1 LLHDM
6 METRTYVQLK
16 DLALDRTAENQRSRK
31 SAMNLL
37 ETAEDQRRKHP
48 LPIHTYTIYH
58 LSVPND
64 W

>member
-1 LLHDM
+1 M
-6 METRTYVQLK
+6 T
-16 DLALDRTAENQRSRK
+16 ENRNVCTTERFGIGQNSRESEIEKK
-31 SAMNLL
+31 SVMNLL
-37 ETAEDQRRKHP
+37 ETAEDQRTKHP